1 MRDHILFTKSI
12 KIKGKKLNIVI
23 WDIESSSSST
33 DFGSIIEIGG
43 ILVDE
48 NFKEKDRFNLRCRLP
63 EGEIPQCMAL
73 LVNKTNLD
81 LLTKTNLS
89 HYQMLNQV
97 EAIFKKWS
105 PAIFMGWSNIGFDDE
120 MIRKEFF
127 KGIRYPY
134 ITNASPNKRHDGLN
148 IARGAFAID
157 NKILNTEINEK
168 GNAVMK
174 LESLARMNGFESG
187 GAHSA
192 IFDAELTLKVLGLIK
207 KKQPETWNDFL
218 KTANK
223 LDTETIIKKEKIIT
237 LNEYF
242 YGTSRLYLCVPLHPN
257 ACMHPV
263 YKWGQAV
270 DLRVDIEAIQ
280 KLNYED
286 LKKEMK
292 KSPKFLRTIRSN
304 KAPIILDQSFGM
316 KVEPYSKLDPNLI
329 KKRAELVKTNEK
341 FSQDICNILREA
353 AEEKMETA
361 SQEDIEPEESIYS
374 GGFTS
379 AKDQALFPKF
389 HTGDWKEKFALLDK
403 FEDER
408 LVTFGHGLIFNE
420 APEILP
426 KEVHKKIKRRIA
438 SRILST
444 NKEKWWT
451 VSAFY
456 SECDE
461 IRENEDKMFSFKT
474 VDEKLKFLDGINEYV
489 MNLEQKYSDA

>member
-1 MRDHILFTKSI
+1 
-12 KIKGKKLNIVI
+12 LNYVV
-23 WDIESSSSST
+23 WDIET
-33 DFGSIIEIGG
+33 DSAQTDWATIIEIGG
-43 ILVDE
+43 ILLDE
-48 NFKEKDRFNLRCRLP
+48 NFKEKERFQARCRLP
-63 EGEIPQCMAL
+63 QDRVPSATAL
-73 LVNKTNLD
+73 CINKSNVD
-81 LLTKTNLS
+81 LLTKGNLS
-89 HYQMLNQV
+89 HYEMLTQV
-97 EAIFKKWS
+97 EQKFREWS
-105 PAIFMGWSNIGFDDE
+105 PATFLGYSSINFDDE
-120 MIRKEFF
+120 VIRKEFF
-127 KGIRYPY
+127 KSLRKPY
-134 ITNASPNKRHDGLN
+134 LTNTDGNVRHDALN
-148 IARGAFAID
+148 IVRAAFAID
-157 NKILNTEINEK
+157 DDVLKTELNPK
-168 GNAVMK
+168 GNKSMK
-174 LESLARMNGFESG
+174 LESLARLNGFESA

-192 IFDAELTLKVLGLIK
+192 LFDTELTVKVLDLIK
-207 KKQPETWNDFL
+207 QKQPTLWQEYF
-218 KTANK
+218 KTSSKVIVEN
-223 LDTETIIKKEKIIT
+223 LIKQEKIFT

-242 YGTSRLYLCVPLHPN
+242 YGTSRLYLCAPLHPN
-257 ACMHPV
+257 ACTHPI
-263 YKWGQAV
+263 YNWGQAI
-270 DLRVDIEAIQ
+270 DLRVDVEAIQ

-286 LKKEMK
+286 LKREMK

-316 KVEPYSKLDPNLI
+316 KVEPYSKLDPNLL

-353 AEEKMETA
+353 AEEKIETS

-374 GGFTS
+374 GGMDYLK
-379 AKDQALFPKF
+379 KDGLLFQKF
-389 HTGDWKEKFALLDK
+389 HQEDWKGKFAMIDK
-403 FEDER
+403 FKDER
-408 LVTFGHGLIFNE
+408 MVTFAHSLIFNE